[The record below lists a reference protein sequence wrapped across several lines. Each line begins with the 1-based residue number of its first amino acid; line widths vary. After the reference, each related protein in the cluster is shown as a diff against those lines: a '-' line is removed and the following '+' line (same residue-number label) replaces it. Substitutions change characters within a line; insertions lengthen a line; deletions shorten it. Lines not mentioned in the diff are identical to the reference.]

1 MGREVLNPTLR
12 VANNRSMPGIFA
24 RSAFFALA
32 FIAAA
37 GAAAQTHHRRVPPSE
52 EETPA
57 PLAGDRRDTVVPAGA
72 FSGRPYWLALAQC
85 GGTYFKL
92 NMLYTDAA
100 ARARVVNPDPRA
112 NAEFTRKLNE
122 AIRIA
127 TTYFD
132 AAVRF
137 LAVDRG
143 LDRDN
148 AVLTYD
154 GQSRAAGERV
164 KTAEAGL
171 AAVKACPALYE
182 ACQQA
187 YPKACSERLVPLS

>member
-1 MGREVLNPTLR
+1 
-12 VANNRSMPGIFA
+12 
-24 RSAFFALA
+24 
-32 FIAAA
+32 
-37 GAAAQTHHRRVPPSE
+37 
-52 EETPA
+52 
-57 PLAGDRRDTVVPAGA
+57 
-72 FSGRPYWLALAQC
+72 
-85 GGTYFKL
+85 
-92 NMLYTDAA
+92 MLYTDAA
-100 ARARVVNPDPRA
+100 ARARVVNPDPHA

-132 AAVRF
+132 AAERF

-154 GQSRAAGERV
+154 GQSRAAGDRV
-164 KTAEAGL
+164 KTPEAAL
-171 AAVKACPALYE
+171 VAVKACPALYE

>member
-1 MGREVLNPTLR
+1 
-12 VANNRSMPGIFA
+12 MPGIFA
-24 RSAFFALA
+24 RSTLFALA

-37 GAAAQTHHRRVPPSE
+37 SAAAQTHHRRAPSE
-52 EETPA
+52 EEAPPP

-100 ARARVVNPDPRA
+100 AHARVVNPDPHA
-112 NAEFTRKLNE
+112 NAEFTRRLNE

-127 TTYFD
+127 TTYFN
-132 AAVRF
+132 AADRF
-137 LAVDRG
+137 LAADRG

-154 GQSRAAGERV
+154 GQSRAAGDRV
-164 KTAEAGL
+164 KTVEAGL
-171 AAVKACPALYE
+171 AAAKACPALYE

-187 YPKACSERLVPLS
+187 NPKACSERLVPLS

>member
-1 MGREVLNPTLR
+1 
-12 VANNRSMPGIFA
+12 MPGIFA
-24 RSAFFALA
+24 RSSLFILA
-32 FIAAA
+32 FVAATSA
-37 GAAAQTHHRRVPPSE
+37 VAQTHHRRAPSE
-52 EETPA
+52 DEIPA
-57 PLAGDRRDTVVPAGA
+57 PPLAGDRRDAIVPAGA

-100 ARARVVNPDPRA
+100 ARARVVNPDPHA

-132 AAVRF
+132 AAERF

-154 GQSRAAGERV
+154 GQSRAAGDRV
-164 KTAEAGL
+164 KTPEAAL

-187 YPKACSERLVPLS
+187 YPKACGERLLPLS

>member
-1 MGREVLNPTLR
+1 
-12 VANNRSMPGIFA
+12 MPRIFA
-24 RSAFFALA
+24 RSLLFALT

-37 GAAAQTHHRRVPPSE
+37 SAAAQTHHRRSQPSE
-52 EETPA
+52 DEIPA
-57 PLAGDRRDTVVPAGA
+57 PPLAGDRRDTIVPAGA

-92 NMLYTDAA
+92 NMLYTDEA

-132 AAVRF
+132 AAERF

-154 GQSRAAGERV
+154 GQSRAAGDRA

-171 AAVKACPALYE
+171 VAVKACPALYE